1 MHSSPFW
8 ATLGRFSGAPS
19 VIIYD
24 YPLSEQ
30 VRTFLR
36 LKALFR
42 RAFYFI
48 EREEAFDHHAALM
61 AVFEILDITARAD
74 VKSDLL
80 QSLDRQRAALVPLRG
95 NANVAQ
101 EPLEKTISDIETVSY
116 DLHASK
122 GKFGELLRNHEWL
135 MAIKQRAAI
144 PGGMCEFDLPVYHYW
159 LSLECGVRR
168 QQLNDWLSSLLSTYR
183 ALRVQLSLLLE
194 SGKAQ
199 QQQATRGLFQQGKV
213 GTEVKLL
220 RVALE
225 TGQPCVPEISANKY
239 LLNIRFLEVGDAAR
253 SRVYAEDVP
262 FSLIFCTL

>member
-1 MHSSPFW
+1 M
-8 ATLGRFSGAPS
+8 
-19 VIIYD
+19 IIYD

-36 LKALFR
+36 LKALFK
-42 RAFYFI
+42 RALHFI
-48 EREEAFDHHAALM
+48 ERDAAFDHHAALM
-61 AVFEILDITARAD
+61 TVFEILDITARAD

-80 QSLDRQRAALVPLRG
+80 QSLDRQRATLVPLRG
-95 NANVAQ
+95 NANVSQ
-101 EPLEKTISDIETVSY
+101 EPLEKTLSDIETVSY

-122 GKFGELLRNHEWL
+122 GKFGEQLRNHEWL

-144 PGGMCEFDLPVYHYW
+144 PGGMCDFDLPAYHYW

-168 QQLNDWLSSLLSTYR
+168 QQLNGWLSPLLSTYR
-183 ALRVQLSLLLE
+183 ALRVQLTLLLE

-213 GTEVKLL
+213 GPEVKLL

-253 SRVYAEDVP
+253 SRVYPEDVP